1 MRKIIPENLWQIG
14 ALPRGRGE
22 GRTILDRIGR
32 GRPEGEGPRRL
43 GFRLSRS
50 FSALVPSP
58 QRLSLWRSGL
68 LPLVFE
74 FFCVTVC

>member
-1 MRKIIPENLWQIG
+1 MRKKDPENLWQIG

-22 GRTILDRIGR
+22 GRRTILDRIGR
-32 GRPEGEGPRRL
+32 GRPEGEGPHGL

-58 QRLSLWRSGL
+58 
-68 LPLVFE
+68 
-74 FFCVTVC
+74 